1 MTVYADILF
10 IVNMYVDAILLYG
23 TARFL
28 HLPLK
33 KGRWLLASLLG
44 GALGLCALLPP
55 MPGGL
60 LLLLCLVQTLLL
72 VAAAFGRC
80 GLRILLKGAFL
91 LFLLGAALSGVLAAM
106 RRFLPVH
113 GVVLRNGA
121 VYFDI
126 SPLLLVL
133 LTCGAYGVLYL
144 FERIFRKRQP
154 DVLYKTAWLT
164 LGGKS
169 VTLRVKVDT
178 GLTLREPFSGQPV
191 LVAERSALAAVLP
204 ADFGTESC
212 TLPLRLVP
220 FSTIGGSG
228 ILPAFRPD
236 SLFLEGEALPH
247 WAAVSARP
255 LSAGGVQ
262 ALIGTDLPAA
272 NLHERTGTGI

>member
-10 IVNMYVDAILLYG
+10 IVNMYVDAMLLYG

-28 HLPLK
+28 QLPLK
-33 KGRWLLASLLG
+33 KGRWLAASLLG
-44 GALGLCALLPP
+44 GGLGLCALLPP
-55 MPGGL
+55 LPGGVL
-60 LLLLCLVQTLLL
+60 LALCFAQTLLL
-72 VAAAFGRC
+72 VFAAFGRC
-80 GLRILLKGAFL
+80 SVRVLLKSAFV
-91 LFLLGAALSGVLAAM
+91 LFLLGAALSGVLTAV

-113 GVVLRNGA
+113 GMVLRNGA

-133 LTCGAYGVLYL
+133 LTCGAYGILCL
-144 FERIFRKRQP
+144 FERFFRKRQP

-164 LGGKS
+164 LGGKTVS
-169 VTLRVKVDT
+169 LRVKVDT

-204 ADFGTESC
+204 PDFGAESC
-212 TLPLRLVP
+212 ALPLRLVP
-220 FSTIGGSG
+220 FSSIGGSG

-236 SLFLEGEALPH
+236 SLILDGEALPH

-272 NLHERTGTGI
+272 NLHERTGTGQ